1 MPVEAS
7 IEDLHDI
14 QSSQR
19 YIQSDAWAT
28 SGPQALEEKLNQEL
42 QYHQGGNYNSATQA
56 EAAKGYPHSSTNP
69 FLPNLCP
76 DLTTLGQD
84 RPPYTSS
91 VQSFTKAAPV
101 HPTSQ
106 EECWLHPSGDPSQS
120 MNSTVPSK
128 LHLSPSV
135 TMPVL
140 PQSNQEHPHSLYSRQ
155 KSCPAFPATDTATSE
170 FSPGSLLAPSK
181 SRLQDSGA

>member
-19 YIQSDAWAT
+19 NIQSDAWAA

-56 EAAKGYPHSSTNP
+56 DPAKGYLPSSTNP
-69 FLPNLCP
+69 FLSNLP
-76 DLTTLGQD
+76 DLTTSGQD

-91 VQSFTKAAPV
+91 VQSFTNAAPV

-106 EECWLHPSGDPSQS
+106 EGCWLHPSGDPSQS
-120 MNSTVPSK
+120 MNSTGASK
-128 LHLSPSV
+128 PPLSASV
-135 TMPVL
+135 TMPLL
-140 PQSNQEHPHSLYSRQ
+140 PQLNQEHPHSLYNRQ
-155 KSCPAFPATDTATSE
+155 QSWPTFPTTDTATRE
-170 FSPGSLLAPSK
+170 FCPGSLLAPSK
-181 SRLQDSGA
+181 SRLQDPGA

>member
-19 YIQSDAWAT
+19 YIHSDARAAN
-28 SGPQALEEKLNQEL
+28 GPQALEEKLNQEL
-42 QYHQGGNYNSATQA
+42 QYHQGGNYNSAAQ
-56 EAAKGYPHSSTNP
+56 AAKGDLHSITNP

-76 DLTTLGQD
+76 DLTTSGQD
-84 RPPYTSS
+84 RPPYLSS

-106 EECWLHPSGDPSQS
+106 EECWHHPSADPSPS
-120 MNSTVPSK
+120 TNSTAPSNP
-128 LHLSPSV
+128 HLSSSV
-135 TMPVL
+135 TMPLL
-140 PQSNQEHPHSLYSRQ
+140 PQFNQEHPHSLYNRQ
-155 KSCPAFPATDTATSE
+155 QSWPTFPATD
-170 FSPGSLLAPSK
+170 SLLAPSK

>member
-19 YIQSDAWAT
+19 YIQSDAWAA
-28 SGPQALEEKLNQEL
+28 SVPQALEEKLNQEL

-56 EAAKGYPHSSTNP
+56 EAAKGYLHSSTNP
-69 FLPNLCP
+69 FLPNLP
-76 DLTTLGQD
+76 DLTTSGQD
-84 RPPYTSS
+84 RPYTSS
-91 VQSFTKAAPV
+91 VQSFTKAVPV

-106 EECWLHPSGDPSQS
+106 EDHPSADPSQS

-128 LHLSPSV
+128 PHLSSSV
-135 TMPVL
+135 TMPLL
-140 PQSNQEHPHSLYSRQ
+140 PQLNQEHPHSLYNRQ
-155 KSCPAFPATDTATSE
+155 QSWPTFPATDTATREYSL
-170 FSPGSLLAPSK
+170 GSLLAPSK
-181 SRLQDSGA
+181 SRLQDPGA

>member
-14 QSSQR
+14 QPSQR
-19 YIQSDAWAT
+19 YIQSDAWAA
-28 SGPQALEEKLNQEL
+28 SGPQVLEEKLNQEL
-42 QYHQGGNYNSATQA
+42 QYHQGGNYNSAIQ
-56 EAAKGYPHSSTNP
+56 GGTNP
-69 FLPNLCP
+69 FLPNVCP
-76 DLTTLGQD
+76 DLTTVGQD

-106 EECWLHPSGDPSQS
+106 EECRHHPSGDPSQS

-128 LHLSPSV
+128 PQLSPSV
-135 TMPVL
+135 TMP
-140 PQSNQEHPHSLYSRQ
+140 QFNQEHPHSLFSRQ
-155 KSCPAFPATDTATSE
+155 QSCPTFPATDTATCE